1 MTNNSHLMGDASA
14 MQNLLALIDAC
25 QSLVVFTGAGI
36 STESGIPDY
45 RGPGG
50 IWKKFRPVTFQ
61 EFMESESGRQA
72 YWERKFAT
80 DDLLR
85 QARPNKGHMALAE
98 LVRRGRASCV
108 ITQNIDG
115 LHQLSGIPEAQVV
128 ELHGNTTYAHCL
140 SCHKRF
146 TLEVLKRDFLDTG
159 KSPLCECGGFVK
171 TATISF
177 GQPMPEDAM
186 RRAQDATLS
195 CDLFL
200 AVGSSLTVYP
210 ASGFPITAKQ
220 NGARLVILNRESTE
234 LDRLA
239 DFALQGEAG
248 PILAS
253 LVEKLYPPR
262 DSRAS

>member
-1 MTNNSHLMGDASA
+1 MTFQDYPMGNTSA
-14 MQNLLALIDAC
+14 RRNLLAHIADSR
-25 QSLVVFTGAGI
+25 SLVVFTGAGI

-61 EFMESESGRQA
+61 EFIASESGRRA

-85 QARPNKGHMALAE
+85 QARPNKGHLALAE
-98 LVRRGRASCV
+98 LVRSGRASCV

-115 LHQLSGIPEAQVV
+115 LHQLSGIPEAQVI

-140 SCHKRF
+140 SCQTRF
-146 TLEVLKRDFLDTG
+146 TLDTLKIDFLNTG
-159 KSPLCECGGFVK
+159 KSPLCDCGGFIK

-177 GQPMPEDAM
+177 GQPMPDDAM
-186 RRAQDATLS
+186 RLAQEAALN

-200 AVGSSLTVYP
+200 VVGSSLTVYP

-220 NGARLVILNRESTE
+220 NGARLVIINRESTE

-239 DFALQGEAG
+239 DFALHGEAG
-248 PILAS
+248 PILAD
-253 LVEKLYPPR
+253 LVANIDSPR
-262 DSRAS
+262 DNRAS